1 MDKRYQV
8 FVSSTYSDLKD
19 ERKTVMHTILSL
31 DCIPAGME
39 LFPAMDEEQFE
50 FIKRVIDDCD
60 YYILILGGRYG
71 SVDDDGISYTEK
83 EYHYAIQKGLPVLAF
98 LHDDLDRIPFGKS
111 EVSETKR
118 VRLLHFREEVK
129 KGRLVQFWSSIND
142 LNGKVAVSLSQVIKQ
157 QPAIGWVRGNSLSK
171 IDQVTFYSLP
181 PGEEKQFISDT
192 CSQIIDVKYEI
203 SMFQPL
209 ERFSLSWRGVI
220 LTLSPSFLVGSTEVD
235 ICHALERSKK
245 DNFPIFNA
253 PGFKVKME
261 SVRDIIDF
269 LFSKGIIQEDRR
281 QSGNIIWGFTDAGK
295 RVMLRLKNGD

>member
-8 FVSSTYSDLKD
+8 FVSSTYSDLQD
-19 ERKTVMHTILSL
+19 ERKKVMHTILSL

-98 LHDDLDRIPFGKS
+98 LHNDLDRIPLGKS
-111 EVSETKR
+111 EVSEIKR

-157 QPAIGWVRGNSLSK
+157 QPAVGWVRGNSLSK
-171 IDQVTFYSLP
+171 MDQVTFYSLP

-192 CSQIIDVKYEI
+192 CSQTIDVEYEL
-203 SMFQPL
+203 SMFQPS
-209 ERFSLSWRGVI
+209 ERFSLSWSGVI

-235 ICHALERSKK
+235 LCHALERSKK
-245 DNFPIFNA
+245 DYFPIFNA
-253 PGFKVKME
+253 PGFKVKKE

-269 LFSKGIIQEDRR
+269 LFSKGIIQEVRR

-295 RVMLRLKNGD
+295 RIMLRLKNGD